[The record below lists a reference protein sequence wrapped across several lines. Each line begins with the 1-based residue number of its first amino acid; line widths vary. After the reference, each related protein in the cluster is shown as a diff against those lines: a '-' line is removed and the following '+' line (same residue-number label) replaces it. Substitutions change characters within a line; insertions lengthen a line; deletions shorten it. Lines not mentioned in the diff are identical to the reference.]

1 MIDCKTRLK
10 DVVQLLHEH
19 SKTKGIHMSTGQ
31 HSTHLFVFIF
41 YFSMKNKD
49 F

>member
-1 MIDCKTRLK
+1 MIDYKTRRK

-31 HSTHLFVFIF
+31 HSTHLFWKC
-41 YFSMKNKD
+41 FS